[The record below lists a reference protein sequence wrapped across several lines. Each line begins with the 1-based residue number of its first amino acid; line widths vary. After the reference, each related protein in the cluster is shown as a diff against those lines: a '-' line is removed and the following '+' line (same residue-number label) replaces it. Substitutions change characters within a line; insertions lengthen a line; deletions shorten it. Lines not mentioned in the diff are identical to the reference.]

1 MINRLST
8 YKVRAEKLAE
18 ARDALKIFAQ
28 AAQNEGPEGFEIAI
42 FCEKDGL
49 THHHYASFPDKA
61 SFAQHIDS
69 TYLADFWESLYAC
82 CETFSQSVELELL
95 HSINK

>member
-8 YKVRAEKLAE
+8 YKIRAEKLSE
-18 ARDALKIFAQ
+18 AREALERFVKV
-28 AAQNEGPEGFEIAI
+28 AQNEGPAGLEIAI

-49 THHHYASFPDKA
+49 THHHYASFPDET
-61 SFAQHIDS
+61 SFAQHVDS
-69 TYLADFWESLYAC
+69 TYMADFWEALYAC

-95 HSINK
+95 HSISR